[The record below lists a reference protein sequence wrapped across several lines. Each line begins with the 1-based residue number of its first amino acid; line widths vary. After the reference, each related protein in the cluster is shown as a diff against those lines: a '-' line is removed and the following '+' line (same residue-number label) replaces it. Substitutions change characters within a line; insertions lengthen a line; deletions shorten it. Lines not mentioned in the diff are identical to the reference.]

1 MKQVIEFLGEL
12 RCNNNRDWFEANRL
26 RYKQVQSEFN
36 EFTQKLIDGITGFD
50 PLVKGLTVRDC
61 TYRLHRDTRFSH
73 NKDPYKTHIGAYIC
87 PFGKKSGYAG
97 YYFHIESQGDGM
109 LGGSFLTS
117 GLYMPESK
125 VLKSVRYEI
134 AENGAAF
141 EAAIEKAKGF
151 TLDTTNK
158 LKRTP
163 VGFAADSPYD
173 EYLKLKDIYIS
184 KPLSD
189 GKLLKPDLINS
200 VLHDFALTYD
210 FTAQLNRAVKYAF
223 EEGTDD

>member
-1 MKQVIEFLGEL
+1 MKKVIDFLGEL
-12 RCNNNRDWFEANRL
+12 RFNNNRDWFEANRL
-26 RYKQVQSEFN
+26 RYKEVQSEFN
-36 EFTQKLIDGITGFD
+36 DFTQQLIDGIAVFD

-73 NKDPYKTHIGAYIC
+73 NKDPYKTYIGAYIC

-97 YYFHIESQGDGM
+97 YYFHVEPQGEGM
-109 LGGSFLTS
+109 LGGNFITS
-117 GLYMPESK
+117 GLYMPESN
-125 VLKSVRYEI
+125 VLRSVRYEI

-141 EAAIEKAKGF
+141 EAAIRKAKGF

-158 LKRTP
+158 LKRLP
-163 VGFAADSPYD
+163 VGFIAGNPYD
-173 EYLKLKDIYIS
+173 EYLKLKDIYVS

-189 GKLLKPDLINS
+189 EALLKPDLINS
-200 VLHDFALTYD
+200 VVRDFSLTYD
-210 FTAQLNRAVKYAF
+210 LIAQLNHAVKYAF